1 MSGDGHGNKEIAIW
15 VLRAVFQTE
24 AKKASS
30 VQGTWKMSVGL
41 QWIKR
46 GRESGDK
53 VKVIGRVRSNVVL

>member
-1 MSGDGHGNKEIAIW
+1 MSGDGNGNKEIAIW

-24 AKKASS
+24 VKKASS

-46 GRESGDK
+46 GR
-53 VKVIGRVRSNVVL
+53 VRR